1 MKIPADGVAAA
12 GTKQTGTKIA
22 APADALLKGG
32 RARSIDREEGHLDL
46 GQATFRLIVDTIKDG
61 ILLVDRDGRVLYANT
76 AASKIF
82 GRPREELV
90 DRPAGVFIPTGQEL
104 QSTIIR
110 PDRTM
115 EEVELKAV
123 EIAWNGRPAYLVT
136 LQDVSARRAKQEQLR
151 QLQKLEMLGSLAAG
165 ITHDFRNLITVVQ
178 SGLRLIGSKVRQGA
192 PRTDVAALIEEVMH
206 RTQNAEKLTSQLL
219 AFSRKR
225 ERALQPV
232 DVNHRIASVI
242 SMIGQA
248 AGEGVA
254 IRTDLAANVGATM
267 IDAYELDVALLN
279 LVINGRDAM
288 DRRGVLTI
296 ETGADKLDVSSKT
309 PAGSI
314 RVTVRDTGAG
324 MAAEVKDRVFEPF
337 FTTKGEGYGTGLGLN
352 QVYGFVERSGGHI
365 RIDSEEGAGTAV
377 HLFLPRCADNDD
389 AST

>member
-1 MKIPADGVAAA
+1 
-12 GTKQTGTKIA
+12 
-22 APADALLKGG
+22 
-32 RARSIDREEGHLDL
+32 
-46 GQATFRLIVDTIKDG
+46 
-61 ILLVDRDGRVLYANT
+61 
-76 AASKIF
+76 
-82 GRPREELV
+82 
-90 DRPAGVFIPTGQEL
+90 
-104 QSTIIR
+104 
-110 PDRTM
+110 
-115 EEVELKAV
+115 
-123 EIAWNGRPAYLVT
+123 
-136 LQDVSARRAKQEQLR
+136 
-151 QLQKLEMLGSLAAG
+151 
-165 ITHDFRNLITVVQ
+165 
-178 SGLRLIGSKVRQGA
+178 
-192 PRTDVAALIEEVMH
+192 
-206 RTQNAEKLTSQLL
+206 
-219 AFSRKR
+219 
-225 ERALQPV
+225 
-232 DVNHRIASVI
+232 
-242 SMIGQA
+242 
-248 AGEGVA
+248 
-254 IRTDLAANVGATM
+254 M

>member
-12 GTKQTGTKIA
+12 GAKQTGTKIA

-32 RARSIDREEGHLDL
+32 PARIIDREEGHLDL

-61 ILLVDRDGRVLYANT
+61 IVLVDCDGRVLYANT
-76 AASKIF
+76 AAAKIF
-82 GRPREELV
+82 GRSCEELV
-90 DRPAGVFIPTGQEL
+90 DRPVGIFIPTGKEL

-115 EEVELKAV
+115 EEVELKTV
-123 EIAWNGRPAYLVT
+123 EIAWNGQPAYLVT

-178 SGLRLIGSKVRQGA
+178 SGLRLIGSKIRQGA
-192 PRTDVAALIEEVMH
+192 PPTDVGALIEEVMQ

-225 ERALQPV
+225 ERAFQPV
-232 DVNHRIASVI
+232 DVNRRIASVI
-242 SMIGQA
+242 SMISQA

-254 IRTDLAANVGATM
+254 IQTDLATDVGTAM

-296 ETGADKLDVSSKT
+296 ETGVDKLDVSSKA

-352 QVYGFVERSGGHI
+352 QVYDFIERSGGHI

-389 AST
+389 IST